1 MTSGTTSPTGPR
13 VLARDAHHDGSEL
26 YVPPGTPD
34 LGDVVPVRV
43 RVPAGPG
50 HPGDDGVRVRVVID
64 GEPEVFP
71 ARVDRRTADET
82 WFVAEVPVHNPVAQY
97 RFFLGPAPE
106 LPHAYRWLNGRGVQH
121 RDVPDAA
128 DFRVTVAPP
137 APDWGR
143 GGLVYQVFPDRFA
156 RSGRVTEPM
165 PDWAEPRAWDDPV
178 DGYGRGRA
186 RQLYGG
192 DLWGIAEHVD
202 HLERLGVEVVYL
214 TPFFPA
220 QSNHRYDATTFD
232 RVDPLLGGDAALADL
247 ARTLHARGIRL
258 MGDLTTNHTGLGHE
272 WFAQAATGAAE
283 RDLYYWDA
291 DGRHVG
297 WRGHAS
303 LPKLRY
309 ASDDVGRRMYAG
321 PDSVVARWLRDAP
334 DGAGGAGL
342 DGWRVD
348 VANMTGRYRDED
360 AAHAVARAIR
370 ATMTD
375 VRPDALLVGEHFHD
389 AGADA
394 QGFGWHA
401 VMNYAAFTRPAWNWL
416 TPAQGAPLSLEL
428 PGAMPRRDGSAVV
441 ETMRE
446 FSAAVPWSVTTAQ
459 WNLLASHDT
468 ARLRT
473 IVGSREVAHV
483 AAGLLLTYPGTPVV
497 FAGDELGLV
506 GRNGEESRTPMPWDR
521 PGDRDEGTFATYREL
536 VALRRS
542 SRALREGGLRWL
554 VVDDDAIAYVRET
567 LDERVLVLLARAPWS
582 GVDVPDVGLLG
593 PGAPEALYGD
603 VALPVVGRPGER
615 ALRLPGDGPAVH
627 VWRLA

>member
-1 MTSGTTSPTGPR
+1 MTSGTSDPR
-13 VLARDAHHDGSEL
+13 VLVHEAHHDGSER
-26 YVPPGTPD
+26 YIPDGTPA
-34 LGDVVPVRV
+34 LGDVVPVRL

-50 HPGDDGVRVRVVID
+50 DPGEDGVRVRVVID

-71 ARVDRRTADET
+71 ARVDRRTGAET

-97 RFFLGPAPE
+97 RFFLGPAPAD
-106 LPHAYRWLNGRGVQH
+106 PHAYRWLNGRGVQH

-128 DFRVTVAPP
+128 DFRLTVAPP
-137 APDWGR
+137 APAWGR

-156 RSGRVTEPM
+156 RSGRVTETLPA
-165 PDWAEPRAWDDPV
+165 WALPRAWDDPV
-178 DGYGRGRA
+178 DGYGRDRA

-192 DLWGIAEHVD
+192 DLWGIADHVD

-258 MGDLTTNHTGLGHE
+258 MGDLTTNHTGVGHE
-272 WFAQAATGAAE
+272 WFAQATAGAAE
-283 RDLYYWDA
+283 RELYYWDA
-291 DGRHVG
+291 DGQHVG

-321 PDSVVARWLRDAP
+321 PESVVARWLR
-334 DGAGGAGL
+334 GGGDGL

-370 ATMTD
+370 ATMAD

-401 VMNYAAFTRPAWNWL
+401 VMNYAAFTRPAWSWFA
-416 TPAQGAPLSLEL
+416 PAEGAPRSLEL
-428 PGAMPRRDGSAVV
+428 PGPMPRRGGTVV
-441 ETMRE
+441 VDTMRE
-446 FSAAVPWSVTTAQ
+446 FAAAVPWTVTSAQ

-468 ARLRT
+468 PRLRT
-473 IVGSREVAHV
+473 IAGSRDVAHV
-483 AAGLLLTYPGTPVV
+483 AAALLLTYPGTPVV
-497 FAGDELGLV
+497 FAGEEFGLV

-521 PGDRDEGTFATYREL
+521 PGDRDEATFAVYRDL

-567 LDERVLVLLARAPWS
+567 RDERVLVLLARAPWR

-593 PGAPEALYGD
+593 SGAPATMYGD
-603 VALPVVGRPGER
+603 RELRVEGSAGGRV
-615 ALRLPGDGPAVH
+615 LRLPGDGPAVH